1 MSEMR
6 KMDEEARHHV
16 LIVEDE
22 VGANALLAAYLLRKG
37 YRVTTAENGTRG
49 FSKFLEDPA
58 HLVISDLKMPGL
70 DGMKLIELIR
80 SMEPTVPVVVAS
92 GYVCPLD
99 KAKLEAYGN
108 VEVFKKPIDLRAL
121 KKSVD
126 MLLKKAS

>member
-49 FSKFLEDPA
+49 FSKFLGPERVSSTRRKHPA
-58 HLVISDLKMPGL
+58 GKVS
-70 DGMKLIELIR
+70 
-80 SMEPTVPVVVAS
+80 
-92 GYVCPLD
+92 
-99 KAKLEAYGN
+99 
-108 VEVFKKPIDLRAL
+108 KKEFCNY
-121 KKSVD
+121 
-126 MLLKKAS
+126 M